1 MNKRRIFSAFL
12 VLALAGGFAFAQEPK
27 EVSLTLEEAIVKAL
41 KNNLN
46 VAVEVLGPDMAEA
59 SVSWAREIFLPRL
72 DLDFG
77 SDRSESPSTW
87 WLQGSG
93 TSISKSL
100 DYSATVAQQIPTGGS
115 LRFSYSS
122 MRSETNQLFSLIN
135 PYYRSAL
142 TFGFSQPLLRNFGPN
157 ITRREIRIAQNNL
170 QASESQLRSTL
181 IDTVYAVEDAYWNL
195 VYARESLK
203 VREQSLKLGRDLLA
217 KTRREVEI
225 GHTAPIEVLNA
236 EATVA
241 QREADILQAE
251 ALVKRSE
258 EVLRNVVNLPAEM
271 PGEALNVVPADMPAF
286 RPFAVSY
293 EEALRKAMLKRPDV
307 EMAKTNIET
316 KQVNFSFAKNQL
328 LPRLDLNLSY
338 ISPGVS
344 GDRILYLNDDPFS
357 GVIIGKE
364 EGGSWEALRDATKFL
379 YKNWAIGLTLS
390 VPVGDI
396 VSKSNYALARIDL
409 EQAQARLK
417 LQEQQIAL
425 EVSDAVRSMETDAK
439 RVDAYRVARELAEKR
454 LEAEMKKLGV
464 GLTTNYFVLQYQE
477 ALANA
482 RSMELKALVDYNLSL
497 ARIERVTGASLET
510 RNITF

>member
-1 MNKRRIFSAFL
+1 MNNKRIFTAL
-12 VLALAGGFAFAQEPK
+12 LALSLAGGFAVAQETK
-27 EVSLTLEEAIVKAL
+27 DVSLTLEEAIVKAL

-46 VAVEVLGPDMAEA
+46 VAVEVLGPGMAEA
-59 SVSWAREIFLPRL
+59 GVSAAREIFLPRF
-72 DLDFG
+72 DIDFG

-87 WLQGSG
+87 WLQGAE
-93 TSISKSL
+93 TSISKTL
-100 DYSATVAQQIPTGGS
+100 NYSATFSQQIPTGGS
-115 LRFSYSS
+115 LRFAYSS
-122 MRSETNQLFSLIN
+122 IRSENNQLFSLIN

-142 TFGFSQPLLRNFGPN
+142 TFGFNQPLLRNFGPN
-157 ITRREIRIAQNNL
+157 VTRREIRVAQNNL
-170 QASESQLRSTL
+170 LVSSSQLRSTL
-181 IDTVYAVEDAYWNL
+181 IDTVFAVEDAYWNL
-195 VYARESLK
+195 VYARENLK

-258 EVLRNVVNLPAEM
+258 EVLRNVVNLSAEM
-271 PGEALNVVPADMPAF
+271 PGETLNVVPADMPAF
-286 RPFAVSY
+286 RPFEISY
-293 EEALRKAMLKRPDV
+293 EDALRKAMLKRPDV
-307 EMAKTNIET
+307 EAVKTTVDT
-316 KQVNFSFAKNQL
+316 KQVHFSFARNQL

-357 GVIIGKE
+357 GIVVGKE
-364 EGGSWEALRDATKFL
+364 EGSSWEALRDATRFL
-379 YKNWAIGLTLS
+379 YKNWSVGLTLS
-390 VPVGDI
+390 VPLGDI
-396 VSKSNYALARIDL
+396 VSRSNYALARIDL

-425 EVSDAVRSMETDAK
+425 EVSDAVRNVETDAK
-439 RVDAYRVARELAEKR
+439 RVEAYRVARELAEKR
-454 LEAEMKKLGV
+454 LDAEMKKLGV

-477 ALANA
+477 ALASA
-482 RSMELKALVDYNLSL
+482 RSMELKALVDYNMSL
-497 ARIERVTGASLET
+497 ARIERVTGTSLET

>member
-1 MNKRRIFSAFL
+1 MNTQRILAAL
-12 VLALAGGFAFAQEPK
+12 MTLAIAGGPALAQGPK
-27 EVSLTLEEAIVKAL
+27 EVPLTLEEAIVKAL

-59 SVSWAREIFLPRL
+59 SLSRAREIFLPRV
-72 DLDFG
+72 DFDFG
-77 SDRSESPSTW
+77 NDRSESPSTW

-93 TSISKSL
+93 TSISKTL
-100 DYSATVAQQIPTGGS
+100 DYSAVLTQQVPTGGS
-115 LRFSYSS
+115 LRFSYLS

-142 TFGFSQPLLRNFGPN
+142 TFGFTQPLLRNFGPK
-157 ITRREIRIAQNNL
+157 ITRREIRVAQNSYR
-170 QASESQLRSTL
+170 ASESQLRSAL
-181 IDTVYAVEDAYWNL
+181 IETVYAVEDAYWNL
-195 VYARESLK
+195 VYARENLK

-217 KTRREVEI
+217 KTRREVEV

-251 ALVKRSE
+251 ALVRRSE
-258 EVLRNVVNLPAEM
+258 EVLRTIVNLPADM
-271 PGEALNVVPADMPAF
+271 PGEAASVVPADMPAF
-286 RPFAVSY
+286 RPFAVTY
-293 EEALRKAMLKRPDV
+293 DEALAKALQKRPD
-307 EMAKTNIET
+307 IEATKATIDT
-316 KQVNFSFAKNQL
+316 KQVNFSFARNQL
-328 LPRLDLNLSY
+328 LPRLDLSLSY

-344 GDRILYLNDDPFS
+344 GDRILYLNDDPFT
-357 GVIIGKE
+357 GVVVGKE
-364 EGGSWEALRDATKFL
+364 EGSSWQALRDATKFL
-379 YKNWAIGLTLS
+379 YNNWSVGLTLS
-390 VPVGDI
+390 VPIGDI

-409 EQAQARLK
+409 QQAQARLK

-425 EVSDAVRSMETDAK
+425 EVSDAVRNVETDAK
-439 RVDAYRVARELAEKR
+439 RVEAYRVARELAEKR

-497 ARIERVTGASLET
+497 ARIERVTGSSLET

>member
-1 MNKRRIFSAFL
+1 MNKRRIFSAIL
-12 VLALAGGFAFAQEPK
+12 AVALAGGFAFAQDPK

-59 SVSWAREIFLPRL
+59 SVSRAREIFLPRL

-77 SDRSESPSTW
+77 NDRSESPSTW

-93 TSISKSL
+93 TSISKTL
-100 DYSATVAQQIPTGGS
+100 DYSATVAQQIPTGGNF
-115 LRFSYSS
+115 RVSYGS

-135 PYYRSAL
+135 PYYRSVL
-142 TFGFSQPLLRNFGPN
+142 TFGFNQPLLRNFGPN
-157 ITRREIRIAQNNL
+157 ITRREIRVAQNNL
-170 QASESQLRSTL
+170 QVSESQLRSTL
-181 IDTVYAVEDAYWNL
+181 IDTIYAVEDAYWNL
-195 VYARESLK
+195 VYARENLE

-241 QREADILQAE
+241 QREADILQAQ
-251 ALVKRSE
+251 ALVQRSE

-271 PGEALNVVPADMPAF
+271 PGVAVSVVPADLPAF
-286 RPFAVSY
+286 RPFSISY
-293 EEALRKAMLKRPDV
+293 EEALEKALLKRPDV
-307 EMAKTNIET
+307 EAARTNIET
-316 KQVNFSFAKNQL
+316 KRIDVSFARNQT

-344 GDRILYLNDDPFS
+344 GDRILYLNNDPFS
-357 GVIIGKE
+357 GIIIGKE
-364 EGGSWEALRDATKFL
+364 EGSSWDALRDATKFL
-379 YKNWAIGLTLS
+379 YKNWSVGLTLS
-390 VPVGDI
+390 VPFGDI

-409 EQAQARLK
+409 QQSQARLE

-425 EVSDAVRSMETDAK
+425 EVSDAVRSVETDAK

-464 GLTTNYFVLQYQE
+464 GLTTNYFVLEYQE

-482 RSMELKALVDYNLSL
+482 RSQELKALVDYNLSL
-497 ARIERVTGASLET
+497 ARIERVTGTSLET

>member
-1 MNKRRIFSAFL
+1 MNKRRIFAAL
-12 VLALAGGFAFAQEPK
+12 LALTMAGGFASAQGPK
-27 EVSLTLEEAIVKAL
+27 EVPLTLEEAIVKAL

-46 VAVEVLGPDMAEA
+46 VAVEVLGPGMAEA
-59 SVSWAREIFLPRL
+59 GLSQAREIFLPRL
-72 DLDFG
+72 DADFG

-87 WLQGSG
+87 WLQGTE
-93 TSISKSL
+93 TSISRMF
-100 DYSATVAQQIPTGGS
+100 DYSVALTQQVPTGGAF
-115 LRFSYSS
+115 RFSYGSL
-122 MRSETNQLFSLIN
+122 RSETNQLFSLIN
-135 PYYRSAL
+135 PYYRSVL
-142 TFGFSQPLLRNFGPN
+142 TFGFSQPLLRNFGPGV
-157 ITRREIRIAQNNL
+157 TRRQIRVAQNNL
-170 QASESQLRSTL
+170 QVSESQLRSAL

-217 KTRREVEI
+217 KTRREVEV

-258 EVLRNVVNLPAEM
+258 EVLKNVVNLPAEM
-271 PGEALNVVPADMPAF
+271 PGVALTVVPADLPAF
-286 RPFAVSY
+286 RPFSVSY
-293 EEALRKAMLKRPDV
+293 EEALQKAMLKRPDV
-307 EMAKTNIET
+307 EAARTNIET
-316 KQVNFSFAKNQL
+316 KRINFSFARNQL

-344 GDRILYLNDDPFS
+344 GDRILYLNDDPSS
-357 GVIIGKE
+357 GIVIGTE
-364 EGGSWEALRDATKFL
+364 EGSSWDAFRDATKFL
-379 YKNWAIGLTLS
+379 YRNWSVGLTLS
-390 VPVGDI
+390 VPLGDI
-396 VSKSNYALARIDL
+396 VSRSNYVLTRMDL
-409 EQAQARLK
+409 EQSQARLK

-425 EVSDAVRSMETDAK
+425 EVSDAVRSVETDAK

-482 RSMELKALVDYNLSL
+482 RSQELKALVDYNLSL